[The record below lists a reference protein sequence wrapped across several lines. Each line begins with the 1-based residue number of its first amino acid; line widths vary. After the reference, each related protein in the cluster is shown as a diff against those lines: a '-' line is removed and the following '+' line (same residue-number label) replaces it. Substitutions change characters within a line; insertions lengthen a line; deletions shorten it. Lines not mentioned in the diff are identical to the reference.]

1 MACARA
7 LQLIATFAVT
17 PCAALV
23 LPGSRLLSPSARH
36 SPACASDAAPVD
48 ASLRQQMKA
57 YLDHCRATGRELTSE
72 QKAMIAEIEKD
83 EELLDQ
89 TGFVDFSKSPPP
101 PIPTSATS
109 PAAAPPPPPAP
120 PPPAPPPP
128 APPPPAPPTPAP
140 PPPISSVSSADADA
154 QAAVAQ
160 RLWLLQVLQSA
171 SRPPTSPP
179 TDRCSLCPAASR
191 VRGRRAPA
199 RREGR
204 PRRASAAGGVREP
217 PRLARLARACPLG
230 PVRGRDA
237 QQCCACEAT
246 SRWHAGSLA
255 GSYAYRVFFPA
266 SFSSVYV
273 YTQQQH
279 ENHSDKRAKVG
290 RPST

>member
-1 MACARA
+1 MASARA
-7 LQLIATFAVT
+7 LQLIAAFAVT

-83 EELLDQ
+83 EALLDQ
-89 TGFVDFSKSPPP
+89 TGFVDFSK
-101 PIPTSATS
+101 
-109 PAAAPPPPPAP
+109 
-120 PPPAPPPP
+120 
-128 APPPPAPPTPAP
+128 
-140 PPPISSVSSADADA
+140 
-154 QAAVAQ
+154 
-160 RLWLLQVLQSA
+160 RMR
-171 SRPPTSPP
+171 RPL
-179 TDRCSLCPAASR
+179 SLSGC
-191 VRGRRAPA
+191 
-199 RREGR
+199 
-204 PRRASAAGGVREP
+204 
-217 PRLARLARACPLG
+217 
-230 PVRGRDA
+230 RDA

-273 YTQQQH
+273 PNTKI
-279 ENHSDKRAKVG
+279 KR
-290 RPST
+290 